1 MSANTTDVE
10 ADLDIGDVKCDVL
23 GITDGI
29 FNNVLDLHLSYQ
41 MQYIFLLYHVFWC
54 HNVPW
59 NIL

>member
-1 MSANTTDVE
+1 MSANTTDVG
-10 ADLDIGDVKCDVL
+10 AGLDIGDVKCDVL
-23 GITDGI
+23 EIVDGI

-41 MQYIFLLYHVFWC
+41 MQYIFLLYCVFWC